1 MSSHSFEEIEKTCSR
16 VGFIKDGKLAAIELM
31 ENVKHGKK
39 NSYTIYFATTEEA
52 DKFKSNGGFEI
63 LDAEDKQIRISLS
76 GKVNGLIQ
84 TLSQYDVI
92 DIQSEKGSLEELFM
106 PYYGG

>member
-1 MSSHSFEEIEKTCSR
+1 
-16 VGFIKDGKLAAIELM
+16 M

-52 DKFKSNGGFEI
+52 DKFKTNGGFEI

-84 TLSQYDVI
+84 ALSQYDVI
-92 DIQSEKGSLEELFM
+92 DIQSEKGNLEELFM